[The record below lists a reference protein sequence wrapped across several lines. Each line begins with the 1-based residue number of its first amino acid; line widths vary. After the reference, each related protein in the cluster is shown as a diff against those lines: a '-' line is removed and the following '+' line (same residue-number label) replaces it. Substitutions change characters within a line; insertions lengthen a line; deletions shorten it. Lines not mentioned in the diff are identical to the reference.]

1 VAIAY
6 HGRPANFSP
15 AAFFLFHAMSQP
27 LPAIEITSPVA
38 AQQLAK
44 TAVSSRPL
52 LLDCRTADEYAI
64 AKIEGAVL
72 IPMQEISERVSELE
86 PWRDKP
92 IIVHCHH
99 GVRSL
104 RVTHFL
110 REKGFSQAQ
119 SMKGGIDAWS
129 VEVDPS
135 VPRY

>member
-1 VAIAY
+1 
-6 HGRPANFSP
+6 
-15 AAFFLFHAMSQP
+15 MSQP
-27 LPAIEITSPVA
+27 LPAIEIICPDA
-38 AQQLAK
+38 AKQLRNADD
-44 TAVSSRPL
+44 SRPSL
-52 LLDCRTADEYAI
+52 LLDCRTSEEHTI
-64 AKIEGAVL
+64 AKIDGSVL
-72 IPMQEISERVSELE
+72 IPMQEIAERLSELE

-129 VEVDPS
+129 AEIDPS

>member
-1 VAIAY
+1 MNQPPPTIELSSAD
-6 HGRPANFSP
+6 
-15 AAFFLFHAMSQP
+15 AAKQL
-27 LPAIEITSPVA
+27 TNTA
-38 AQQLAK
+38 APM
-44 TAVSSRPL
+44 RPL
-52 LLDCRTADEYAI
+52 LLDCRTAEEYAI

-72 IPMQEISERVSELE
+72 IPMQEIAVRLSELE
-86 PWRDKP
+86 PWREKP

-104 RVTHFL
+104 RVTQFL

>member
-1 VAIAY
+1 
-6 HGRPANFSP
+6 
-15 AAFFLFHAMSQP
+15 M
-27 LPAIEITSPVA
+27 
-38 AQQLAK
+38 
-44 TAVSSRPL
+44 RPL
-52 LLDCRTADEYAI
+52 LLDCRTAEEYAL

-72 IPMQEISERVSELE
+72 IPMQEIAERLSELE
-86 PWRDKP
+86 PWREKP
-92 IIVHCHH
+92 IIAHCHH

-129 VEVDPS
+129 VEIDPS

>member
-1 VAIAY
+1 MS
-6 HGRPANFSP
+6 HPALIIELTSAD
-15 AAFFLFHAMSQP
+15 AAKQLKN
-27 LPAIEITSPVA
+27 TA
-38 AQQLAK
+38 A
-44 TAVSSRPL
+44 SMRPL

-72 IPMQEISERVSELE
+72 IPMQELAERLSELE
-86 PWRDKP
+86 PWRNKP

-110 REKGFSQAQ
+110 RDKGFSQAQ

>member
-1 VAIAY
+1 
-6 HGRPANFSP
+6 
-15 AAFFLFHAMSQP
+15 MSQP
-27 LPAIEITSPVA
+27 SPTIEITSA
-38 AQQLAK
+38 DAGKQLKNTDA
-44 TAVSSRPL
+44 SMRPL
-52 LLDCRTADEYAI
+52 LLDCRTAEEHAI
-64 AKIEGAVL
+64 AKIEGSVL
-72 IPMQEISERVSELE
+72 IPMQEIGERLAELE
-86 PWRDKP
+86 PWREKP

-110 REKGFSQAQ
+110 RERGFSQAQ